1 MAKISEAAKADCTR
15 MQNKYKNLLAGIESK
30 LVNAEKDLLTL
41 EDNFEIASKKIEAA
55 VLYIQASAYIATICY
70 IAIEYI
76 DVRSDNQLNDGRRYI
91 NKAIMLLEEVFGNH
105 TDDSLTLN
113 DEIHEYL
120 KDKLSDEWKY
130 HFICSFGYIIDY
142 FKYCYG
148 ENSKWLQN
156 FIEIE
161 GRFATLGK
169 NMIDF
174 KSYIK
179 ELSPELPG
187 YKFRVKMMEL
197 VKKLL
202 AAAAEQYRTKY
213 ELQDKRLDDMK
224 MALNIIAS
232 LRRIHV
238 YLNENEESEEKKKMY
253 DLWKKKMDADI
264 KKMK

>member
-1 MAKISEAAKADCTR
+1 MATISEAAKAECTR
-15 MQNKYKNLLAGIESK
+15 MQNKYKSLLEEVEAK
-30 LVNAEKDLLTL
+30 LVKTEKDLASL
-41 EDNFEIASKKIEAA
+41 EDNFEIAGKKIEAV
-55 VLYIQASAYIATICY
+55 VLYIQASSFITTICY

-76 DVRSDNQLNDGRRYI
+76 NVRSDNKLNDGRRYI

-105 TDDSLTLN
+105 TDDSFSLN
-113 DEIHEYL
+113 EDIHEYF
-120 KDKLSDEWKY
+120 KDKLSDEWRYK
-130 HFICSFGYIIDY
+130 FICSFGYVIDY
-142 FKYCYG
+142 LKYCYG

-156 FIEIE
+156 FVEIE
-161 GRFATLGK
+161 AKFSAVCK

-179 ELSPELPG
+179 ELSPEITG

-202 AAAAEQYRTKY
+202 YASAEQYRTQY
-213 ELQDKRLDDMK
+213 EQNKRLDDMK
-224 MALNIIAS
+224 IALNIIAS
-232 LRRIHV
+232 LSRIHL
-238 YLNENEESEEKKKMY
+238 YLNENEESEDKKKMY